1 MSRRLLI
8 AGFVLCALS
17 LLVPPLGLGA
27 LIIGIIALVR
37 GRIGPGATLVV
48 IGTVLPFAGTIIL
61 QAFFLKPYRIP
72 CSAMVPTLEVGDRIL
87 VNPGGGDPKTG
98 DIVVFHPPAG
108 AVAQQQCGARHP
120 STQACPR
127 PTSNQADVTFIKR
140 VVAGPDD
147 RLAIVDGHVVR
158 NGQRHSEPFT
168 EPCGGGLIAT
178 SHGRSGFRPTTGS

>member
-98 DIVVFHPPAG
+98 DIVVFSPAG
-108 AVAQQQCGARHP
+108 
-120 STQACPR
+120 
-127 PTSNQADVTFIKR
+127 
-140 VVAGPDD
+140 
-147 RLAIVDGHVVR
+147 
-158 NGQRHSEPFT
+158 
-168 EPCGGGLIAT
+168 
-178 SHGRSGFRPTTGS
+178 GRSGAAAVRRAAPVDAGVPAPDQQSG